1 MKLPTMNKANLVLL
15 TVSLLLGSSLAAHF
29 IDSHCCDDETTHS
42 EILERSAGTCSDG
55 HHSPM
60 CTCDQSHSRPPENV
74 CIVVPATIRV
84 KVQYYNKVSPS
95 LQPPLS
101 TQGGELITRL
111 KQQREFLHYL
121 PIHIPST
128 ILRV

>member
-1 MKLPTMNKANLVLL
+1 MNKSSVVLL
-15 TVSLLLGSSLAAHF
+15 TVSLLLGSLAAHF
-29 IDSHCCDDETTHS
+29 IDSHCCNDETTHS
-42 EILERSAGTCSDG
+42 EILERSADTCSEG
-55 HHSPM
+55 HHSAM

-84 KVQYYNKVSPS
+84 KVQYYNEVSPS
-95 LQPPLS
+95 LQPPLVFG
-101 TQGGELITRL
+101 QRGELITRL